1 MNKPWKHWPEKN
13 RWRCPCCR
21 PWRTVR
27 PSGGRPQKNTSV
39 TTLDRWGA
47 FCCVFVFIIY
57 FFKNLC
63 SEANAQNRSWGGFI
77 QGGNTL
83 VTLSSR
89 QRVLVCASVNTS
101 PSTAVSWDHFSE
113 QNAGLLS
120 YCFIFS
126 VSIVKSEKRNIIGIE
141 NVLEWTLWLPIKGDE
156 FLGRAELSVSQVCSH
171 SLTQCQ
177 MSGVAPTVP
186 GDWTLSKAA
195 AMRACARMGA
205 WHLWKSSI
213 TMSRNTSII
222 NIERHT
228 RKIKNSITQNFQI
241 SKSSL
246 PRTYTHCDL
255 YCLGIC

>member
-1 MNKPWKHWPEKN
+1 MGRLHPGRKHI
-13 RWRCPCCR
+13 
-21 PWRTVR
+21 
-27 PSGGRPQKNTSV
+27 SHSV
-39 TTLDRWGA
+39 
-47 FCCVFVFIIY
+47 
-57 FFKNLC
+57 
-63 SEANAQNRSWGGFI
+63 
-77 QGGNTL
+77 
-83 VTLSSR
+83 
-89 QRVLVCASVNTS
+89 RVLVCASVNTS

-126 VSIVKSEKRNIIGIE
+126 VYIVKSEKTKHHRDWKCFGMNSVTSNKRRRI
-141 NVLEWTLWLPIKGDE
+141 
-156 FLGRAELSVSQVCSH
+156 FGRAELSVSQVCSH